1 MCLCECVRLIS
12 DAIFNWAIK
21 LTKKVTTMPSWLGRT
36 HSLSAVSWTIQWTSG
51 SCLELLTGVRM
62 NTLFWCLC
70 LLGIRWIVRCVSDAF
85 WQISVI
91 FYTNLN
97 LLNRHHIYLEY
108 TTQWHWCCGLALSW
122 RTSSISSREG
132 VLRRRLRRGDLKSA
146 PTHHVCFRLSG
157 S

>member
-85 WQISVI
+85 WQISII

-97 LLNRHHIYLEY
+97 LLNRHHMDLTHNLIPRIYHPMTLMLWPSTKLE
-108 TTQWHWCCGLALSW
+108 
-122 RTSSISSREG
+122 
-132 VLRRRLRRGDLKSA
+132 D
-146 PTHHVCFRLSG
+146 
-157 S
+157 